1 MKRRSFITLLG
12 GGAAMWPL
20 AAVTQQQPVPVIG
33 LLIQGSPE
41 PSAKFVAAFR
51 EGLGEIGYVE
61 SQSVMIEYRWQRGK
75 MIDCRP
81 WQGI

>member
-1 MKRRSFITLLG
+1 LKRRSFITLLG
-12 GGAAMWPL
+12 GAAMWPL
-20 AAVTQQQPVPVIG
+20 AAATQQQPVPAIG

-61 SQSVMIEYRWQRGK
+61 SQSVMIEYRWAEGK
-75 MIDCRP
+75 NDRLP
-81 WQGI
+81 ALAGD